1 MNKTLS
7 IICQSLFVGKEGG
20 TTTCMGEEEG
30 RGNIEPMQTYQDIP
44 VSLED
49 IPQLIHTDVLGNVAN
64 KEGPCGLGINVSRGG
79 KRVWHVSPAPHW
91 TSGRTRT
98 MGVERRVAATRR
110 EVWGEGLGV
119 EQSKSSLKTLQYS
132 SRNVGN

>member
-1 MNKTLS
+1 MNK
-7 IICQSLFVGKEGG
+7 CQCLLVGKEDG
-20 TTTCMGEEEG
+20 TTTCMGEGGG

-64 KEGPCGLGINVSRGG
+64 KQGPCGLGINVIRGG
-79 KRVWHVSPAPHW
+79 KRVWHVSPTPHW

-119 EQSKSSLKTLQYS
+119 EQSKSSITCKILQYS
-132 SRNVGN
+132 SRNIGN